1 LLCAL
6 WWIFEPIPIPFTSMI
21 PLALFPLLGILAP
34 NQVAQAD
41 HVASQLGVL
50 TQLPVWLM
58 ILLICL
64 SVTFMT
70 EVTSNTATASLLMPL
85 LAATAVATQIDPY
98 LLMIPAAMSASCA
111 FMLPVATAPN
121 AVIYGSG
128 RLTVK
133 DMAKAGLVL
142 NLFGVVI
149 ITAVSYVFFG

>member
-1 LLCAL
+1 
-6 WWIFEPIPIPFTSMI
+6 
-21 PLALFPLLGILAP
+21 
-34 NQVAQAD
+34 
-41 HVASQLGVL
+41 
-50 TQLPVWLM
+50 
-58 ILLICL
+58 
-64 SVTFMT
+64 
-70 EVTSNTATASLLMPL
+70 
-85 LAATAVATQIDPY
+85 
-98 LLMIPAAMSASCA
+98 MIPAAMSASCA